1 MAGQTRIAR
10 ACKQEAIVR
19 VSWARLANIAASVCA
34 QGARLAGHAR
44 QPGLVAEV
52 AGACV
57 ARVAEVA
64 GAGGLLVAGAAA
76 CASQALQSVAEA
88 AAVPGLR
95 VLAGHATH
103 ADWFAS
109 SL

>member
-19 VSWARLANIAASVCA
+19 VSWARLANIAAAVCA

-44 QPGLVAEV
+44 QPGL
-52 AGACV
+52 